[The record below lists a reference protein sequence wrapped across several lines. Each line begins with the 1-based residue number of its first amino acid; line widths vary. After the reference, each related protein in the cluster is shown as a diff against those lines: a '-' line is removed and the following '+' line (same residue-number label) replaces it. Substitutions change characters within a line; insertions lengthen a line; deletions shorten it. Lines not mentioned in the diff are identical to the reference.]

1 VKVAPDDAEA
11 NLNLGTFLTQ
21 QKRYAEAV
29 PYLETAAKG
38 DNSPVAQSR
47 LGFVYLQAGQ
57 V

>member
-1 VKVAPDDAEA
+1 MKVAPDDAEA